1 MTVTAKAWYHMALRL
16 DPKAYPFTPNSLL

>member
-1 MTVTAKAWYHMALRL
+1 MTVTAKAWYHMAPRL